1 MRRYRVDIF
10 KPSVRE
16 KGYWDMDCGYGC
28 GHLEEAV
35 GYIKRFQKDNPTF
48 VPPYPR
54 DVFLDIMEE
63 RDKNNEEVLMNF
75 YFTDQNTG
83 LPMYGKVIWCDL
95 DD

>member
-10 KPSVRE
+10 RPSKRK
-16 KGYWDMDCGYGC
+16 KGYLEFWYGYDCS
-28 GHLEEAV
+28 HLEEVV

-48 VPPYPR
+48 VPSYPR
-54 DVFLDIMEE
+54 NVFLDVMEE

-75 YFTDQNTG
+75 YYTDQEMG
-83 LPMYGKVIWCDL
+83 LPMYGRVIWEDL

>member
-1 MRRYRVDIF
+1 M
-10 KPSVRE
+10 
-16 KGYWDMDCGYGC
+16 
-28 GHLEEAV
+28 EEVA

-54 DVFLDIMEE
+54 NVFLNVMEE

-75 YFTDQNTG
+75 YYTDQEMG
-83 LPMYGKVIWCDL
+83 LPMYGRVIWCDL